1 MRIQRTRAPSGAFT
15 LVELLVVM
23 AIIGILVAILLPTVG
38 HVRSSAQVAQ
48 ASSQLSALDTGL
60 EAFRAEQSL
69 GGSYPPSAGDTPDNP
84 HKIADPTNLSA
95 MADPDIWIAGAHLL
109 VHAMLGAD
117 LLGPPGF
124 VDLNRDGRWS
134 DDTHAGQKGAYELDD
149 DAQTLRAR
157 YGGSGFVS
165 DKMKEQVL
173 TLRELVDTGKIVNWD
188 SQFENTATA
197 DQFVFVDPWD
207 HPILYYKA
215 NKAARR
221 MTTGGGEEPG
231 IYRQED
237 NAVITGSTGTVLPG
251 DGADFGASKD
261 QHGHT
266 HLIAEVPAGAVPLKV
281 DLDAGVNTILTM
293 DEYEDSFTRFIL
305 NRKSRSRNEPVR
317 KDSYLLIG
325 AGPDSVYGTQDDV
338 TNWSRVQE

>member
-23 AIIGILVAILLPTVG
+23 AIIGILVAILLPAVG

-60 EAFRAEQSL
+60 EAFRGEQSL

-84 HKIADPTNLSA
+84 HMIADPTNESA

-149 DAQTLRAR
+149 DAQALRAR

-165 DKMKEQVL
+165 DEMKEQAK

-215 NKAARR
+215 NKAALT
-221 MTTGGGEEPG
+221 MTTGADEAPG
-231 IYRQED
+231 TYRQED
-237 NAVITGSTGTVLPG
+237 NAIITGSTG
-251 DGADFGASKD
+251 AA
-261 QHGHT
+261 
-266 HLIAEVPAGAVPLKV
+266 
-281 DLDAGVNTILTM
+281 
-293 DEYEDSFTRFIL
+293 
-305 NRKSRSRNEPVR
+305 
-317 KDSYLLIG
+317 
-325 AGPDSVYGTQDDV
+325 
-338 TNWSRVQE
+338 